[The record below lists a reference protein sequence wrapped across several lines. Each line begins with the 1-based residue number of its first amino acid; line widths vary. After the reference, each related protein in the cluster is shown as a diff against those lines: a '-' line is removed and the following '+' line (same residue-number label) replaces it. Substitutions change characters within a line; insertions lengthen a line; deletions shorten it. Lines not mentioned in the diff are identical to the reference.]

1 MINRYLPS
9 LAQFTLRHST
19 AAVAL
24 LGLLLM
30 LSSVSC
36 RGDRAATQRS
46 APSGSA
52 SISSA
57 DNPDKTDEKADQA
70 DKFYHS
76 PFVVALS
83 GGEFDTVTFKDVGL
97 PRDGDGPD
105 EMLLEVI
112 SESFAQQIVARSEFD
127 YDASVSYDADVLEPA
142 NHLHCE
148 IDHLYVD
155 VWRGSSPERWGYSL
169 WSGCSERQNFAWR
182 EIPAPA
188 DDSDLADW
196 VEPLTES
203 ITDTLAEA
211 SERGCFQK
219 SC

>member
-1 MINRYLPS
+1 MNSRYFPS
-9 LAQFTLRHST
+9 LAQSTLCRS
-19 AAVAL
+19 AATIGL
-24 LGLLLM
+24 LGLLLV

-36 RGDRAATQRS
+36 RGDRATTQRS
-46 APSGSA
+46 TPSGAA

-57 DNPDKTDEKADQA
+57 DKPDEA
-70 DKFYHS
+70 DKKGAQDDEYYHS
-76 PFVVALS
+76 PFVVALG
-83 GGEFDTVTFKDVGL
+83 GGEFDKVTFKDVGL

-112 SESFAQQIVARSEFD
+112 SESFAQQIMARSDFD
-127 YDASVSYDADVLEPA
+127 YEAAVSYDAEILEPS

-148 IDHLYVD
+148 LDHLYVD
-155 VWRGSSPERWGYSL
+155 VWQSSSPERWGYSL

-188 DDSDLADW
+188 DDADLADW
-196 VEPLTES
+196 VEPLTDS

-211 SERGCFQK
+211 TERGCFQK

>member
-1 MINRYLPS
+1 MISRLFPNLTQS
-9 LAQFTLRHST
+9 TLRRS
-19 AAVAL
+19 AALFAL
-24 LGLLLM
+24 LGLLVVF
-30 LSSVSC
+30 SSASC
-36 RGDRAATQRS
+36 RGDRATTHRS
-46 APSGSA
+46 PPSGSA
-52 SISSA
+52 SLSSA
-57 DNPDKTDEKADQA
+57 DKSEESDKKGSQD
-70 DKFYHS
+70 DKYFHS
-76 PFVVALS
+76 PFVVALG

-112 SESFAQQIVARSEFD
+112 SESFAQQIMARSDFD
-127 YDASVSYDADVLEPA
+127 YDASVAYDAEVLEPS

-148 IDHLYVD
+148 LDHLYID
-155 VWRGSSPERWGYSL
+155 VWQSSSPERWGYSL

-188 DDSDLADW
+188 DDSDLTNW